1 MEKGQVLAF
10 ANENVPF
17 SFSPS
22 PYAFPIYDGL
32 TFVPMLF
39 DKPSMNI
46 FQADFCR
53 PISVK
58 FNRVVSMFG
67 GIDVHEYVIKLV
79 NFEQCTNA
87 SDPTTCPE
95 VDKLDVSR
103 CISASLPANTIFL
116 SKAHFYGSKNETME
130 EMNIDGFRPTRDEH
144 EAFIYFEPY
153 SGTPL
158 RAHHRIQLNVD
169 ALIDPM
175 RVSDYGSD
183 LEPTGR
189 RAVRRLLPLIWIDQE
204 VNVDAAT
211 IRKLRVVHLAL
222 RYGQWVVMGL
232 AIVLI
237 VLFILI
243 VNIVAMRVARNRRL
257 QRDGPSK
264 PDPLM
269 PSTS

>member
-17 SFSPS
+17 SFNSS

-39 DKPSMNI
+39 DKPSMDI

-53 PISVK
+53 PIRVQ
-58 FNRVVSMFG
+58 FNRVISMFG

-79 NFEQCTNA
+79 DFDRCTNPA
-87 SDPTTCPE
+87 DPTTCEE

-116 SKAHFYGSKNETME
+116 SKAHFYGSTKETMD

-144 EAFIYFEPY
+144 DSFIYFEPY
-153 SGTPL
+153 SGTPFQ
-158 RAHHRIQLNVD
+158 AVFRIQMNVN
-169 ALIDPM
+169 AMIDPM
-175 RVSDYGSD
+175 QMSEYGED

-189 RAVRRLLPLIWIDQE
+189 KATRRLLPVFWIEQNITLSKDLMTRLE
-204 VNVDAAT
+204 
-211 IRKLRVVHLAL
+211 
-222 RYGQWVVMGL
+222 WVSFIQNIVGWVIIAIAIGL
-232 AIVLI
+232 VI
-237 VLFILI
+237 LFIII
-243 VNIVAMRVARNRRL
+243 VELLARCSCKKYQHL
-257 QRDGPSK
+257 PSYTVDQRAPR
-264 PDPLM
+264 
-269 PSTS
+269 